1 MKFILKIILT
11 FGVFLLL
18 MPQMCFAHNPTVSK
32 MVIRMDSATQK
43 WYAILSFDQIGIIA
57 SLENAYPEL
66 ENNFKNDILWK
77 EAFINYIKKHIKI
90 NSKNGNI
97 KLGKGIVNLGSHF
110 EAILE
115 LENLPKK
122 IDYLGIENTC
132 LLHVYPN
139 QVNMVSVLI
148 DKEIFDVILNKN
160 EPKQTI
166 YLSRSI
172 SNYFKSFYQFAKEG
186 FRHVLPL
193 GLDHILFILALF
205 FLNSNLKSSVIQAS
219 MFTLA
224 HSITLIITGLGYFF
238 PNPNIIEPLIAISI
252 FIMSVQ
258 NIFFKQINHS
268 RLALT
273 FLFGLI
279 HGLGFANSFLS
290 LQIPAKLSINA
301 LLAFNIGVELAQILI
316 ILGLYYFLAK
326 WISKELW
333 YQKYF
338 VNTLSFSIG
347 TYALLLTLQRL

>member
-1 MKFILKIILT
+1 MKFIQKITLT
-11 FGVFLLL
+11 FGVLLFLI
-18 MPQMCFAHNPTVSK
+18 PQMCFAHNPTVSK
-32 MVIRMDSATQK
+32 TVIQLDSSTHK
-43 WYAILSFDQIGIIA
+43 WYAILSFDQVGIIA
-57 SLENAYPEL
+57 SLENENPEL
-66 ENNFKNDILWK
+66 KNNFKNDILWK
-77 EAFINYIKKHIKI
+77 EAFIIYAKKHINI

-115 LENLPKK
+115 LENLPQKN
-122 IDYLGIENTC
+122 DYLEIENTC
-132 LLHVYPN
+132 LFDVYPN
-139 QVNMVSVLI
+139 QVNMVTVII

-166 YLSRSI
+166 YLSKSI
-172 SNYFKSFYQFAKEG
+172 SNYFKSFYQFVKEG

-224 HSITLIITGLGYFF
+224 HSITLILTGLGYFV
-238 PNPNIIEPLIAISI
+238 PNPNIIEPFIAISI

-258 NIFFKQINHS
+258 NIFLKQINHS
-268 RLALT
+268 RLALI

-290 LQIPAKLSINA
+290 LQIPAKLTINA
-301 LLAFNIGVELAQILI
+301 LLAFNIGVELAQVLI
-316 ILGLYYFLAK
+316 ILGLYYLLAK
-326 WISKELW
+326 WFSREPW

-338 VNTLSFSIG
+338 VKLISFSIG
-347 TYALLLTLQRL
+347 IFALLLTIQRL